1 MGKAV
6 ELGKPAKKSATGMIV
21 KPRSVEDRIFALEN
35 MIANIMAVRVNSQN
49 KPGMRT
55 SNAYEN
61 VPTNKDNI
69 PIGISMIGLT
79 KFGPRILT
87 VTKNGYYIGTDK
99 YNSLSAAAEAASGIV
114 RKSGWVFWKLADG
127 RTAKEAF
134 KAFKRT

>member
-1 MGKAV
+1 MGEAV
-6 ELGKPAKKSATGMIV
+6 ELGKAAKKSATGVAV
-21 KPRSVEDRIFALEN
+21 KPQNIEDRVAALEN
-35 MIANIMAVRVNSQN
+35 MIANIMAVNISSQN
-49 KPGMRT
+49 KSGTRS

-61 VPTNKDNI
+61 VPINKDKI

-87 VTKNGYYIGTDK
+87 VAENGYYVGTAV
-99 YNSLSAAAEAASGIV
+99 YNSLSAAAEAESGIV

-134 KAFKRT
+134 KRT

>member
-1 MGKAV
+1 MGEAV
-6 ELGKPAKKSATGMIV
+6 ELGKAVKKSATGIAV
-21 KPRSVEDRIFALEN
+21 KPQNIEDRVAALEN
-35 MIANIMAVRVNSQN
+35 MIANIMAVNISSHN
-49 KPGMRT
+49 KPGARS

-61 VPTNKDNI
+61 VPTNKDKI

-87 VTKNGYYIGTDK
+87 VAEGGYYVGTTM
-99 YNSLSAAAEAASGIV
+99 YSSLSAAAEAESGII

-134 KAFKRT
+134 KRT